1 MKNLK
6 GLLAV
11 LLTAF
16 VAVQASAQEVGGYLD
31 LTKDQFIQGGLNES
45 NISKELLPAFA
56 GYAPNERSDEVIVFA
71 FNYDIPRLQVA
82 FKKATGTIYNKG
94 NTLHKGEKL
103 VATVN
108 SRKSV
113 GDTWEVKVVPRWL
126 VACGNPLPY
135 PVEITLWI
143 PKWGEKQIVIQ
154 RVDIP
159 KPYAVTV
166 RENVIVQQL
175 VPTPGNVELNLPPAK
190 KGRYRLTEV
199 GHEGAGHRWEY
210 VKSLWDNFL
219 DLMSVA
225 ALPIA
230 ELIHKAPNISINTS
244 SQGGAGGSV
253 GPINNNNSLSS
264 VVSNANNTV
273 VNTGSGTAVGNAA
286 STAAGFAKAGGG

>member
-31 LTKDQFIQGGLNES
+31 LTQDQFIQGGLNES

-126 VACGNPLPY
+126 VACGNPLFSSDTKFHSGTGWPSFDS
-135 PVEITLWI
+135 PAVKESIET
-143 PKWGEKQIVIQ
+143 
-154 RVDIP
+154 RVD
-159 KPYAVTV
+159 ASQGMA
-166 RENVIVQQL
+166 R
-175 VPTPGNVELNLPPAK
+175 
-190 KGRYRLTEV
+190 TEV
-199 GHEGAGHRWEY
+199 VCKRCGGHLGHVFDDGPTSTGKRFCI
-210 VKSLWDNFL
+210 N
-219 DLMSVA
+219 SVC
-225 ALPIA
+225 LRLEKKDEI
-230 ELIHKAPNISINTS
+230 
-244 SQGGAGGSV
+244 
-253 GPINNNNSLSS
+253 
-264 VVSNANNTV
+264 
-273 VNTGSGTAVGNAA
+273 
-286 STAAGFAKAGGG
+286 